1 MAQENPAQKVR
12 VTMQT
17 EHGTIEIELWPDV
30 APKTVENF
38 TTLVRKGFYDGLV
51 FHRIIPG
58 FMIQG
63 GCPQG
68 TGMGGPGYQ
77 IKAEFNPRKHVRGVI
92 SMARSSSPDSAGSQ
106 FFIMHDAAPHLDG
119 QYTAFGQVVS
129 GIEVVDK
136 IAAVPLSDPRSGA
149 PVNKPKMI
157 KVTVA

>member
-1 MAQENPAQKVR
+1 MAQENPNQKVR
-12 VTMQT
+12 VSMQT

-38 TTLVRKGFYDGLV
+38 TTLIRKGFYDGLV

-77 IKAEFNPRKHVRGVI
+77 IKAEFNPRNHVRGVI

-106 FFIMHDAAPHLDG
+106 FFIMHAAAPHLDG

-129 GIEVVDK
+129 GLEVVDK
-136 IAAVPLSDPRSGA
+136 IAAVPLRDPRAGE